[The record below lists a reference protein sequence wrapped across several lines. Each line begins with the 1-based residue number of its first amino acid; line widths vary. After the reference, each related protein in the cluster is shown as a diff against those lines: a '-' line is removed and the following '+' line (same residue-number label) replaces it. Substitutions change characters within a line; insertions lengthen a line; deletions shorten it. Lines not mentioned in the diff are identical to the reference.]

1 MNYENAGTIEFL
13 LDEASGDFFFMEMNT
28 RVQVEHPVTEFVSG
42 VDIVKEQIR
51 IADGQELSVKQ
62 EDIEFK
68 GHAIECRINAENPKF
83 NFAPSPGKITNL
95 FLPSGGVGLRVDSA
109 MYTGYTIPPYYDSMI
124 AKVIVHGENR
134 FEALMKMQRALMEF
148 DVEGL
153 TTNIDFQLE
162 LISDDNVI
170 AGDYDTSF
178 LANTFL
184 PEYLEK

>member
-1 MNYENAGTIEFL
+1 
-13 LDEASGDFFFMEMNT
+13 
-28 RVQVEHPVTEFVSG
+28 
-42 VDIVKEQIR
+42 
-51 IADGQELSVKQ
+51 
-62 EDIEFK
+62 
-68 GHAIECRINAENPKF
+68 
-83 NFAPSPGKITNL
+83 
-95 FLPSGGVGLRVDSA
+95 